1 MLVHFR
7 ERIALELINK
17 VNRLMVKNSRKI
29 KGEENTTKKL
39 ESETQSQPENRG
51 KLILDA
57 SCAPADISYQ
67 SGIR

>member
-1 MLVHFR
+1 
-7 ERIALELINK
+7 
-17 VNRLMVKNSRKI
+17 MVKNSRKI

-57 SCAPADISYQ
+57 SCAPADIKYLGKINYGS
-67 SGIR
+67 SLLGMVR